1 MFCIVLLRHYGLPV
15 VLIFT
20 LTKDT
25 YLDLNDLYI
34 IAFLSKQW
42 SICFQSSSF
51 CLTWLRGNAWSS
63 HLKEDMD
70 NQLLCSNHFIRRFF
84 FFFWISF
91 LIVPLK
97 HNTMHTISFFPE
109 KKLWRNKRKMSN
121 TNMLLNWYSL

>member
-20 LTKDT
+20 LSKDT
-25 YLDLNDLYI
+25 YLHFNDLYI
-34 IAFLSKQW
+34 IDFLSKQW
-42 SICFQSSSF
+42 SICFQSSSL

-63 HLKEDMD
+63 HLNEDMD

-84 FFFWISF
+84 FLISF
-91 LIVPLK
+91 LFVPLK
-97 HNTMHTISFFPE
+97 HNTMHTISLFFLK
-109 KKLWRNKRKMSN
+109 KKLWRNTRKISN